1 MTRKNI
7 NILFLLITTNIFSQN
22 NEIGFFAGGANY
34 IGDVGPTTYIQ
45 PFSQNAS
52 NNLVAGIIYRKNF
65 NDRISARAKFNYA
78 KIGSSDIWPNTV
90 DYRQARGLYF
100 RNEIKELGLG
110 IDFNFLEFDVLEN
123 SLQMT
128 PFISTGISFFRYNAL
143 RYQIGVLEATKYGDA
158 SNISIPITLGYKI
171 KPVDDFIF
179 SFEITA
185 NHTYSDNL
193 DGSEP
198 GEKQKPSSYYFG
210 STLSQD
216 WYVFSGISLTY
227 IFGTKKCYCPN

>member
-1 MTRKNI
+1 MTKFN
-7 NILFLLITTNIFSQN
+7 FFSLLILALFYNTTNIFSQN

-158 SNISIPITLGYKI
+158 SNISIPITLGYK
-171 KPVDDFIF
+171 
-179 SFEITA
+179 
-185 NHTYSDNL
+185 
-193 DGSEP
+193 
-198 GEKQKPSSYYFG
+198 
-210 STLSQD
+210 LSL
-216 WYVFSGISLTY
+216 IH
-227 IFGTKKCYCPN
+227 I

>member
-1 MTRKNI
+1 MSRKNI
-7 NILFLLITTNIFSQN
+7 NLLFLLITTSIFSQN

-193 DGSEP
+193 DGSQP
-198 GEKQKPSSYYFG
+198 GEKQKSSSYYFG

-216 WYVFSGISLTY
+216 WHVFSGISLTY

>member
-1 MTRKNI
+1 MLLVSDI
-7 NILFLLITTNIFSQN
+7 N
-22 NEIGFFAGGANY
+22 
-34 IGDVGPTTYIQ
+34 
-45 PFSQNAS
+45 
-52 NNLVAGIIYRKNF
+52 NNLEK
-65 NDRISARAKFNYA
+65 IS
-78 KIGSSDIWPNTV
+78 SSLLKRNIDVKDKLLEVVEV
-90 DYRQARGLYF
+90 DSLRRSTQSELDNLLARQARGLYF

-216 WYVFSGISLTY
+216 WYVFTGISLTY